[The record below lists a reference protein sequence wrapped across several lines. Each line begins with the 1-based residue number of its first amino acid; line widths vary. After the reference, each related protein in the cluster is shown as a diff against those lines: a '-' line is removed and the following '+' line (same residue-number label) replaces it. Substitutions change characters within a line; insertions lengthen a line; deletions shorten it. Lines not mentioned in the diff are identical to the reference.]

1 MPNHSKTLQIQ
12 KGNQSAVHP
21 SMAVHQAT
29 VLTLDLRLTMQ
40 GMKKVMMIAVMTTAF
55 TMTVIVMIHT
65 IVVTTTTIVKMIAT
79 DSTLRNSIL
88 TIVITKV

>member
-1 MPNHSKTLQIQ
+1 MNKRR
-12 KGNQSAVHP
+12 
-21 SMAVHQAT
+21 AVHQAT
-29 VLTLDLRLTMQ
+29 VLTIDLRLTMQ

>member
-1 MPNHSKTLQIQ
+1 MGLFDFLFFSSVMNKVVTER
-12 KGNQSAVHP
+12 
-21 SMAVHQAT
+21 AVHQAT

>member
-1 MPNHSKTLQIQ
+1 
-12 KGNQSAVHP
+12 
-21 SMAVHQAT
+21 
-29 VLTLDLRLTMQ
+29 MQ

-65 IVVTTTTIVKMIAT
+65 IVVTKTTIVKMIAT

>member
-1 MPNHSKTLQIQ
+1 MGLFDFLFFSSVMNKVVTER
-12 KGNQSAVHP
+12 
-21 SMAVHQAT
+21 AVHQAT
-29 VLTLDLRLTMQ
+29 VLTIDLRLTMQ

>member
-1 MPNHSKTLQIQ
+1 MKVVTER
-12 KGNQSAVHP
+12 
-21 SMAVHQAT
+21 AVHQAI
-29 VLTLDLRLTMQ
+29 VLTIDLRLTMQ